1 MAYSHKKHI
10 DRLLASRDTPKAVR
24 MAGGAVKSRVW
35 VQMFADVLG
44 MPVETVEADELGAL
58 GCAMAAAVAAGIYAD
73 YTEAARN
80 MVHINEKIL
89 PVSGHTAIYEKK
101 YQNYLAIQD
110 ALDGIWDRFEV

>member
-1 MAYSHKKHI
+1 
-10 DRLLASRDTPKAVR
+10 
-24 MAGGAVKSRVW
+24 
-35 VQMFADVLG
+35 MFADVLG

-58 GCAMAAAVAAGIYAD
+58 GCAMAAAFAAGIYAD

-101 YQNYLAIQD
+101 YQKYLAIQD